1 MVKFFYKGI
10 KIKLKKY
17 TLILVVISVILIGAY
32 FLQKNKNA
40 KIESSKEIEKIQFNE
55 EYEEYEDSKKENI
68 IFIDDNNIK
77 GVITEKR
84 LDPFGAGYMISI
96 TNKTDKKIVV
106 QTKDTVVNGTKE
118 DAIISL
124 DINPGETINSMIQF
138 MNIYNLDDLIN
149 VEGKVVILN
158 ENYKEIQSYDLYIK

>member
-1 MVKFFYKGI
+1 M
-10 KIKLKKY
+10 KLKKY

-40 KIESSKEIEKIQFNE
+40 KIESSKDIEKIQFNE

-124 DINPGETINSMIQF
+124 DINPGETVKSMIQF

>member
-1 MVKFFYKGI
+1 M
-10 KIKLKKY
+10 KKY

-40 KIESSKEIEKIQFNE
+40 KIESSKEIEKVQFNE

-84 LDPFGAGYMISI
+84 LDSFGAGYMISI

-124 DINPGETINSMIQF
+124 DINPGETVKSMIQF
-138 MNIYNLDDLIN
+138 MNIYNLDELIN

>member
-1 MVKFFYKGI
+1 M
-10 KIKLKKY
+10 KKY
-17 TLILVVISVILIGAY
+17 TLILVVISVTLIGAY

-40 KIESSKEIEKIQFNE
+40 KIESSKDIEKIQFNE
-55 EYEEYEDSKKENI
+55 ECEECEEYEDSKKENI

-124 DINPGETINSMIQF
+124 DINPGETVKSMIQF

>member
-1 MVKFFYKGI
+1 M
-10 KIKLKKY
+10 KKY

-40 KIESSKEIEKIQFNE
+40 KIESSKEIEKVQFNE

-84 LDPFGAGYMISI
+84 LDSFGAGYMISI

-124 DINPGETINSMIQF
+124 DINPGETVKSMIQF